1 MLEPGGYAT
10 KPNSRGAE
18 KCRDNAF
25 SLRKLKIPEK
35 HWHAPPLCLKYSV
48 HIEALNANA

>member
-10 KPNSRGAE
+10 KPNSRKAE

-25 SLRKLKIPEK
+25 SLRKLKIPENTGT
-35 HWHAPPLCLKYSV
+35 
-48 HIEALNANA
+48 ELNAQSARLF